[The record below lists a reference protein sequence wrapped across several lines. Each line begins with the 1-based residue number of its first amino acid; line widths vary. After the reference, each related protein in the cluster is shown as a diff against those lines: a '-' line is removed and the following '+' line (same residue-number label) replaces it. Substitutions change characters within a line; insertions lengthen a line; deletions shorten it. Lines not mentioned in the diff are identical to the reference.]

1 MKKKNGGS
9 RETGRDGTFFKRTEE
24 LSFKRGRLQ
33 KEKNRKK
40 EQRKVDKPVKAFW
53 PRFLR
58 LLKLQG

>member
-1 MKKKNGGS
+1 MYREIQLKKKNGG
-9 RETGRDGTFFKRTEE
+9 TFFKWTEE